1 MRFDDI
7 VPVNN
12 FIDRTE
18 LRAPSFYFSEEPF
31 NFAVRL
37 RVFYPGW
44 DVFDVVMNKELSEF
58 MMGLFTVPS

>member
-1 MRFDDI
+1 VRFDDI

-18 LRAPSFYFSEEPF
+18 LRDPSFDLSEEPF

>member
-1 MRFDDI
+1 MGFDDI

-18 LRAPSFYFSEEPF
+18 LRDPSFDFSEEPF